1 MTLSDAVMRL
11 NKNHLPLYIIVFVL
25 VFIAIAGMAVSGQKQ
40 GVTVSVTYILGQPLP
55 NASVYVDDAFAGMT
69 DENGNL
75 LILNYTAGM
84 HNVTASKETY
94 ENGTVQADLSSQS
107 SILIK
112 LTDEVETIPP
122 DAMVIRAKEDTPA
135 QNSIPGASIYI
146 DGTLAGNT
154 DNYGVFWTRDYTG
167 PHTVKVTKK
176 NSVDSSVSVD
186 FTPGGSH
193 TIFLPRVEK
202 KYSIFDSELFFYAVS
217 KEMALGLVATIK
229 LSLIAFAAG
238 ICIGLAMG
246 LGRVS
251 SNRLVRYAASVYV
264 EGVRGLPLVLQ
275 ILFVYYGMPFF
286 VKDLLG
292 IPLII
297 NEFYAAIVAL
307 SVNSGAYMAEIFKA
321 GIEAIH
327 KGQMEAARSV
337 GMSYWQAMLYVILP
351 QAFKIVL
358 PALGNEFIALIK
370 DSSISLVI
378 SYQELTYW
386 AKSVGYEY
394 YNAFTPLVAAGCLYL
409 LITIPLGKLVQY
421 IEKRY
426 SVSSPR
432 KEGAGLFGKRR
443 KAGGNGGAKEG
454 TA

>member
-1 MTLSDAVMRL
+1 LLLS
-11 NKNHLPLYIIVFVL
+11 
-25 VFIAIAGMAVSGQKQ
+25 
-40 GVTVSVTYILGQPLP
+40 
-55 NASVYVDDAFAGMT
+55 
-69 DENGNL
+69 
-75 LILNYTAGM
+75 NYTAGM
-84 HNVTASKETY
+84 HNITASKETY
-94 ENGTVQADLSSQS
+94 ENGTLLVDFSRQTSV
-107 SILIK
+107 LIK
-112 LTDEVETIPP
+112 LTDKAETIPA
-122 DAMVIRAKEDTPA
+122 DAMVIRAREDTPA
-135 QNSIPGASIYI
+135 QNSIPGASVYI
-146 DGTLAGNT
+146 DGALAGET
-154 DNYGVFWTRDYTG
+154 DNYGIFWTENNTG
-167 PHTVKVTKK
+167 THTVKVTKK
-176 NSVDSSVSVD
+176 NSVDTMVSVD

-193 TIFLPRVEK
+193 TILLQRVEK

-217 KEMALGLVATIK
+217 KEMALGLVATLK

-238 ICIGLAMG
+238 ICIGLIMG

-286 VKDLLG
+286 VKDMLG

-297 NEFYAAIVAL
+297 NEFYAAVIAL
-307 SVNSGAYMAEIFKA
+307 SLNSGAYMAEIFKA

-337 GMSYWQAMLYVILP
+337 GISYWQAMMFVILP

-426 SVSSPR
+426 STSSPR
-432 KEGAGLFGKRR
+432 KEGAGWLGKRR
-443 KAGGNGGAKEG
+443 KAGGNEGPKEG